1 MPQMQ
6 PHESAAL
13 VNPALVE
20 AAVRLLDDDF
30 AFGSECADPS
40 LQIERWNESITAA
53 AGEPS

>member
-1 MPQMQ
+1 MPQIQ

-13 VNPALVE
+13 LNPAVVD

-30 AFGSECADPS
+30 ALGCECADPS
-40 LQIERWNESITAA
+40 LQIERWSEFSAA